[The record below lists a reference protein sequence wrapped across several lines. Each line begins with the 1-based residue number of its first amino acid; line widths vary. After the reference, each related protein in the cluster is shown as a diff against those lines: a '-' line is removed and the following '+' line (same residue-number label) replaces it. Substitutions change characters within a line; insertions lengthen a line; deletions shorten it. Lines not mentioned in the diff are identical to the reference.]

1 MLREMH
7 EYLKQYREQ
16 IPDWL
21 INYKPREDFIFED
34 EIESRL
40 AYYPG
45 FGYDGTMLTVGNKSH
60 AVHSFVHSDYMN
72 TRDNV
77 ERQINHV
84 RGYHIIGRKEWNIEE
99 VLPLLE
105 EGTIGQIYQFFK

>member
-1 MLREMH
+1 MEMY
-7 EYLKQYREQ
+7 EYLKQYGEE
-16 IPDWL
+16 IPEWL
-21 INYKPREDFIFED
+21 INYKSGEDFRFED
-34 EIESRL
+34 VIEGRL

-60 AVHSFVHSDYMN
+60 AVHSFVHTDYMN

-84 RGYHIIGRKEWNIEE
+84 RGYHVIGRKEWYI
-99 VLPLLE
+99 
-105 EGTIGQIYQFFK
+105 